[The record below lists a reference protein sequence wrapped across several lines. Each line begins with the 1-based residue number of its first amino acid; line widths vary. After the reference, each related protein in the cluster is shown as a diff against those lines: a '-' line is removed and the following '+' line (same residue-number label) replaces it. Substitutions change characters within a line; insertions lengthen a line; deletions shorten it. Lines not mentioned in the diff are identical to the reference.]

1 MSIKLSLDELWQEL
15 CHLAV
20 FAPQQLRFT
29 PAVEQTA
36 KFPAIRDRYVTDI
49 RASTKIWLDLE
60 IERAGW
66 LILLDRDPSNAIT
79 CLSPSP
85 YVPEYRLE
93 RGIERL
99 PQRTSI
105 DRVFQPEMLGD
116 EVLVA
121 IILPEEPSFS
131 WLTGAECLE
140 LEQWQLQELLTYIK
154 NSRESIELIRSQV
167 RVFDDSPAGSFLDF
181 PTDDL
186 ARIVTTATKSAVANL
201 HQQGISTYGIEDN
214 LLHENNP
221 DGETVEIA
229 KIAPT

>member
-15 CHLAV
+15 YALAV

-36 KFPAIRDRYVTDI
+36 RYPAAGDRYLTEI
-49 RASTKIWLDLE
+49 KANTKIWLDLE
-60 IERAGW
+60 IDRAGW
-66 LILLDRDPSNAIT
+66 LILLDRDPSGAIT

-85 YVPEYRLE
+85 YAPEYRLE
-93 RGIERL
+93 RGLERL
-99 PQRTSI
+99 PQQTSI

-121 IILPEEPSFS
+121 IILPEEPRFA

-140 LEQWQLQELLTYIK
+140 LEQWHLQELLTYIK

-167 RVFDDSPAGSFLDF
+167 RVFDDSPAGSFLDL
-181 PTDDL
+181 PTGEF
-186 ARIVTTATKSAVANL
+186 ARMATTATKSAVANL
-201 HQQGISTYGIEDN
+201 HQQGISTYGIDRDAI
-214 LLHENNP
+214 HETKP
-221 DGETVEIA
+221 DGSIV
-229 KIAPT
+229 

>member
-15 CHLAV
+15 CQLAV

-29 PAVEQTA
+29 PAFEQIA
-36 KFPAIRDRYVTDI
+36 RFSAVRDRYLTDI

-66 LILLDRDPSNAIT
+66 LILLDRDPSSAIT

-140 LEQWQLQELLTYIK
+140 LEQWHLQELLTYIK

-167 RVFDDSPAGSFLDF
+167 RVFDDLQSPSFLDIPRDDF
-181 PTDDL
+181 ADL
-186 ARIVTTATKSAVANL
+186 ATMATKSAAANL
-201 HQQGISTYGIEDN
+201 HQQGISTYGIDRDVI
-214 LLHENNP
+214 HETKP
-221 DGETVEIA
+221 DGSIVEIGE
-229 KIAPT
+229 IVSE